1 MQVLNDYVI
10 VKKQKDEYQGL
21 IQGVESDD
29 TTKAK
34 VLGFGDW
41 VENLKIEDTIMID
54 WNEAKKI
61 KNDLYVI
68 RSEHIIA
75 IYGEDD

>member
-1 MQVLNDYVI
+1 
-10 VKKQKDEYQGL
+10 
-21 IQGVESDD
+21 
-29 TTKAK
+29 
-34 VLGFGDW
+34 
-41 VENLKIEDTIMID
+41 MID

-68 RSEHIIA
+68 KSEHIIA

>member
-34 VLGFGDW
+34 VLGFGEW

>member
-29 TTKAK
+29 ATKAK
-34 VLGFGDW
+34 VLGFGGW
-41 VENLKIEDTIMID
+41 VEDLKLEDTIMID

-68 RSEHIIA
+68 KSEHIIA